1 MIYKEVVE
9 ALKHYDLLIDEGNDP
24 VLDSEELKAYMDKWD
39 GTDFI
44 EAMSLDKLKSVLE
57 IGVGTG
63 RVAIKTAP
71 LCKDFYGIDIS
82 PKTVARAKENLKGF
96 NNTNIICGDFLN
108 WDFDVSFDVI
118 YSTLTFMHIENKSFA
133 VKKVSDLLKPQGRF
147 VLSIDKSKSEYIDF
161 GTRRVRIFSDTE
173 DAIKDYI
180 EKANL
185 KLLKNF
191 DTEFA
196 VVFVAEKEFG

>member
-71 LCKDFYGIDIS
+71 LCKDFCGIDIS